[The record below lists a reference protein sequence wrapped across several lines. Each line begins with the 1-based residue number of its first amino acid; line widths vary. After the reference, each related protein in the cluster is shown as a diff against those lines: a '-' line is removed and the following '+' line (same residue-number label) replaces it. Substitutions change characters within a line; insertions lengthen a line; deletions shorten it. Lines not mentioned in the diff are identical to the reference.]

1 MDTKYLRLAF
11 VVALIGSLVLAVV
24 LIRLSSPG
32 IKVIERQH
40 QVFSCV
46 LPPGY
51 LSIKKD
57 KKERTKAFAYQNER
71 TKSFVRKKTTNK
83 QKLISKEA
91 VNSDCKR
98 ALELC
103 KRDSGC
109 YAKGCIELSYYLK
122 GLCKSKSECLKRS

>member
-57 KKERTKAFAYQNER
+57 KKGRAKAFVYQNER
-71 TKSFVRKKTTNK
+71 TKSLVGKKTTNK

-109 YAKGCIELSYYLK
+109 YAKGCTELSYYLK